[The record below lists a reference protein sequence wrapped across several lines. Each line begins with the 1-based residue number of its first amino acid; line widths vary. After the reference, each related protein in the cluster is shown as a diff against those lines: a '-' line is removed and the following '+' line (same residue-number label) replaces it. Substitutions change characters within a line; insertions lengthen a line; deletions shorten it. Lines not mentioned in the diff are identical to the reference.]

1 MKKLGIV
8 LDNKVNKWA
17 LQRFEP
23 LKGSFDITVF
33 VGERNDYDV
42 SSIDLNMRR
51 LTRVQEISLAI
62 KDPLTAYKR
71 VIKAPYK
78 KTDFYYFSMRKYLEG
93 MDAVYSCDITRSAYT
108 LASLKDKLGFKLLL
122 SWWENIPYRAVF
134 DERTSYHKRHIMDKV
149 DMFLPFTETAKK
161 TLQIEGVPEK
171 KIEVIYPGVD
181 LGRFKPGKKLEDLL
195 EKNNIPKNSFVI
207 LYVGKLVSWKGVHNL
222 VYAAKI
228 LKDKGVKDFVIAVAG
243 KGAQKE
249 NMERLMK
256 ETSTENHF
264 RFLNF
269 VSYDEVPDVYR
280 MADIFVLPSYP
291 TMTWQEQFG
300 MVLIEAMACGKP
312 VISTNSGSIP
322 EVIGDAGVLISPG
335 NFFQLAEA
343 IGNFMNNRDFALEM
357 RNRARRR
364 VETYFDAQKN
374 AMRFYEVVKAL

>member
-1 MKKLGIV
+1 M
-8 LDNKVNKWA
+8 
-17 LQRFEP
+17 
-23 LKGSFDITVF
+23 
-33 VGERNDYDV
+33 
-42 SSIDLNMRR
+42 
-51 LTRVQEISLAI
+51 
-62 KDPLTAYKR
+62 
-71 VIKAPYK
+71 
-78 KTDFYYFSMRKYLEG
+78 
-93 MDAVYSCDITRSAYT
+93 
-108 LASLKDKLGFKLLL
+108 
-122 SWWENIPYRAVF
+122 
-134 DERTSYHKRHIMDKV
+134 
-149 DMFLPFTETAKK
+149 
-161 TLQIEGVPEK
+161 
-171 KIEVIYPGVD
+171 
-181 LGRFKPGKKLEDLL
+181 
-195 EKNNIPKNSFVI
+195 
-207 LYVGKLVSWKGVHNL
+207 HNL